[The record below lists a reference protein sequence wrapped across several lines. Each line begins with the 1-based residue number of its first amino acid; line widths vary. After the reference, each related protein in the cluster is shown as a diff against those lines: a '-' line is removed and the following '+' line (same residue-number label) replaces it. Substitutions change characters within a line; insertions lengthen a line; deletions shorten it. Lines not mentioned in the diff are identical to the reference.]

1 VLAADLDA
9 GNVAFPSTMND
20 RITPHTERRHR
31 ERLAREHQIIDRSP
45 VVCEPFRQW
54 VIEDNFPMG
63 RPQWERLGEVGLT
76 LVRHA
81 EDVHDYETMKL
92 RLLNGS
98 HLALSLLA
106 HFLGYRY
113 VHEAMADPLVKN
125 YVNDFI
131 HQVSPTVPRIKGVDL
146 KSYGDSLVRRFSNPN
161 IEDSLLRVTEDGHA
175 KLLTTWRPTLVELAK
190 HGQPSDTLGIAM
202 AAWIRFTASE
212 TRAPT
217 VSAPTVCAPTV
228 GAHEPTLEAAA
239 AALRLDSSHAT
250 VATFLR
256 RYVGGDILINHESE
270 TPSGL
275 VGRIS
280 DALMVMNHDDPE
292 MMANAVRALLTS
304 SQGWCSMAPL

>member
-1 VLAADLDA
+1 MPQNSPDDCFTGTNATIFSLDVDEYTDFYFKEYIWSFLICPQLLPITCLIIPCEQR
-9 GNVAFPSTMND
+9 NIRD
-20 RITPHTERRHR
+20 RAEAIRIGVTNTHLIYCKEKIPTCWRLSCCDEGKVVREIPLQKIT
-31 ERLAREHQIIDRSP
+31 D
-45 VVCEPFRQW
+45 
-54 VIEDNFPMG
+54 VI
-63 RPQWERLGEVGLT
+63 
-76 LVRHA
+76 
-81 EDVHDYETMKL
+81 
-92 RLLNGS
+92 
-98 HLALSLLA
+98 
-106 HFLGYRY
+106 
-113 VHEAMADPLVKN
+113 
-125 YVNDFI
+125 
-131 HQVSPTVPRIKGVDL
+131 
-146 KSYGDSLVRRFSNPN
+146 
-161 IEDSLLRVTEDGHA
+161 VTEDGHA

-217 VSAPTVCAPTV
+217 LSAPTVCAPTV